1 MESLYL
7 LVPLGLLVVLFA
19 ALVFLG
25 AAHAG
30 QFDDL
35 GEQQRRMPDED

>member
-7 LVPLGLLVVLFA
+7 LVPLGLLVVLLA

-25 AAHAG
+25 AAHFG

-35 GEQQRRMPDED
+35 DKQQQRMPDED